1 MIGELAQQRDIR
13 TLEHCTGKSELHAPA
28 SRQSGNG
35 SIAVVVAATD
45 GLHSFAD
52 LVFGSAAILISLV
65 EENVVK
71 TAQIAHLAL
80 NVCFNKHSTD
90 LVAGG
95 EALNL
100 AVGNG
105 AKKSGLA
112 TVVATEETIAHTTN
126 DLELCFVKQNL
137 GTIGKSK
144 LGVAKDFSIALSFS
158 LRRCQRR

>member
-1 MIGELAQQRDIR
+1 M
-13 TLEHCTGKSELHAPA
+13 
-28 SRQSGNG
+28 
-35 SIAVVVAATD
+35 
-45 GLHSFAD
+45 
-52 LVFGSAAILISLV
+52 
-65 EENVVK
+65 
-71 TAQIAHLAL
+71 AHLAL
-80 NVCFNKHSTD
+80 NVSFNKYSTD

-144 LGVAKDFSIALSFS
+144 LGVAKDFSIALCVGI
-158 LRRCQRR
+158 RRLLQTTNAEL